1 MEVADELEEMAG
13 HTLVPRYAVER
24 PSRASVLT
32 FCTL

>member
-1 MEVADELEEMAG
+1 MAS